1 MWSAGREHSRPRLQR
16 VQCPSGVTAGRGHE
30 VRSGIRIDGERAA
43 EPTLVRQRSID
54 HLLDLAVGER
64 LQGEQQAA

>member
-1 MWSAGREHSRPRLQR
+1 MSSTATPKRWLAAALALLVVSAG
-16 VQCPSGVTAGRGHE
+16 ARGQDAE
-30 VRSGIRIDGERAA
+30 DKALRAA